1 MTVIPITCDNCGA
14 KYKLPPTFKGSQA
27 KCQKC
32 GSVIDVAKQR
42 EAAEAG
48 GDAKPAAAAKPAA
61 KARPAVDR
69 SKGRAAGASARKAA
83 ADKPARSRSSWR
95 SRG

>member
-42 EAAEAG
+42 EAAEAATRVLSA
-48 GDAKPAAAAKPAA
+48 DVAEAAIAR
-61 KARPAVDR
+61 RPAR
-69 SKGRAAGASARKAA
+69 CAARRAR
-83 ADKPARSRSSWR
+83 
-95 SRG
+95 